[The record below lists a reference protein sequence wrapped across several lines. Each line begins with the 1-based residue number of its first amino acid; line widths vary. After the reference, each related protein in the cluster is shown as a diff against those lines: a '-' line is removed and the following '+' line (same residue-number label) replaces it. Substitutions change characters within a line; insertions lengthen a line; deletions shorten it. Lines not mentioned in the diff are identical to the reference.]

1 MGSNESMGVPLVS
14 SSAEGSNET
23 IEPGKRALLVPR
35 CKKDAWS
42 M

>member
-23 IEPGKRALLVPR
+23 IEPGKRALLVFR
-35 CKKDAWS
+35 CKKDASS